1 MNQSRGGNP
10 ELLGSSASVNIHQVV
25 KRVLQKTEAVLNEI
39 QLLERLFPQGSVLI
53 RQVKYLIVA
62 LHQEVLVEIGFPNN
76 RSIPLMNTIR
86 LKFLTLYWM
95 AHHHIFPKVLE
106 QLAEV
111 HCFLH
116 NVYSMLE
123 HGVQP

>member
-1 MNQSRGGNP
+1 MLKP
-10 ELLGSSASVNIHQVV
+10 LTPINIQQIV
-25 KRVLQKTEAVLNEI
+25 KRVLQKTEAVIDEI
-39 QLLERLFPQGSVLI
+39 QSLERLFPQGSVLI

-62 LHQEVLVEIGFPNN
+62 LHRAVLAEIGFPGN
-76 RSIPLMNTIR
+76 RDIPLMITIR

-95 AHHHIFPKVLE
+95 AHHHIFPSVLD

-111 HCFLH
+111 HGFLR
-116 NVYSMLE
+116 NVHSMLE